1 MTTFGET
8 FCKTCV
14 EMMLGHAEKMM
25 FDKYFVGGWPMT
37 CQKSWMLMSKILF
50 QAVKEDL

>member
-8 FCKTCV
+8 FYKTCV

-25 FDKYFVGGWPMT
+25 FD
-37 CQKSWMLMSKILF
+37 SRILLG
-50 QAVKEDL
+50 DDR